1 MVLICE
7 DYHIEQNI
15 LAGDFSTIIQNP
27 VEKSQTIWRGNQGIE
42 APRGKWNL
50 FFSSGDPFSKS
61 AAVGVQYFYVFFCF
75 MFKMPL

>member
-27 VEKSQTIWRGNQGIE
+27 VEKSQTI
-42 APRGKWNL
+42 
-50 FFSSGDPFSKS
+50 
-61 AAVGVQYFYVFFCF
+61 
-75 MFKMPL
+75 